1 MIKADKWRELS
12 DLMHRSISKVND
24 LKQKTKKDH
33 REYRKNK
40 KQIINESEK
49 KVKIE
54 QMRITEETKL
64 NEELKA
70 DVDKKISE
78 VDQLVYQDTIDQH
91 QEKNKLDDMIEEC
104 DKDIEELER
113 LIERK
118 RKERNVYVLEK
129 EVHERRIQ

>member
-1 MIKADKWRELS
+1 MI
-12 DLMHRSISKVND
+12 RS
-24 LKQKTKKDH
+24 
-33 REYRKNK
+33 
-40 KQIINESEK
+40 
-49 KVKIE
+49 
-54 QMRITEETKL
+54 
-64 NEELKA
+64 
-70 DVDKKISE
+70 KKISE